1 MDKEK
6 MSSSDSPDRRQERH
20 PPHEIPY
27 IIHALR
33 TTELGTTEKIDPPR
47 LT

>member
-6 MSSSDSPDRRQERH
+6 MSSSDSPDRRNRNGIRH
-20 PPHEIPY
+20 TRFLTSFTPWEQQK
-27 IIHALR
+27 
-33 TTELGTTEKIDPPR
+33 KIDPPR